1 MNVRL
6 LFASLALAGTT
17 ATMAQSN
24 QLSFGVDLG
33 LPMGDFGDVASLL
46 VGPTVGF
53 ELPVGDMLG
62 VTVQVGYDFVSLK
75 SDAKDLFKSYT
86 MIPAQ
91 VGLKY
96 YFQEQQE
103 GFYAHGQVGIH
114 STTVKTEDID
124 LGPFGTIEGTSD
136 SNTNFSWAIGVGYQL
151 EKLDLGLRFNSISPD
166 SDVEGAK
173 AATYI
178 GLRAAYL
185 LSLN

>member
-33 LPMGDFGDVASLL
+33 MPMGDFGDMASFI

-62 VTVQVGYDFVSLK
+62 VTIQAGYDFVSLK
-75 SDAKDLFKSYT
+75 SEAKDVFKSFT

-103 GFYAHGQVGIH
+103 GFYGHAQVGIH
-114 STTVKTEDID
+114 SMTVKTEDID
-124 LGPFGTIEGTSD
+124 LGPLGTIEGTSD
-136 SNTNFSWAIGVGYQL
+136 SNTNLSWAIGVGYQL

-166 SDVEGAK
+166 SDAEGAK
-173 AATYI
+173 ASTYI

-185 LSLN
+185 LNLD